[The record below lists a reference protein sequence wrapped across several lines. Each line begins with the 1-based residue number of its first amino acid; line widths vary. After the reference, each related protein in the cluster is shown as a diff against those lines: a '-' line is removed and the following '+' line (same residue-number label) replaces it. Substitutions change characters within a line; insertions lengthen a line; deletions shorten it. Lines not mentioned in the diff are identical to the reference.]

1 MVPASLRTRSY
12 IQAAKD
18 QNREDVVE
26 LLNCVYEQ
34 IILLLRMDLPGGIQC
49 VDILTQVVGQADRER
64 VLMKA
69 LGEAE
74 RNRDEGTPLDG
85 SDAEAGRVAAAGESA
100 LDKLEV
106 PACKPS
112 EVFGACQ
119 EMLRQMET
127 QDAFDKLLYY
137 RVCCVREEVRDF
149 AERFEAGETSIA
161 RAYPHALPAREL
173 ALVKELLRVQGEQ
186 RMRALLSRA
195 IAEFDV
201 LQAEVDFGDVE
212 RGSASGLH
220 GQMDGT
226 NVIPHKLME
235 CLAALLHESEMEDND
250 RMSGRDLPPEEV
262 VKQMRLVREQAV
274 SVLRQLAQMDS
285 A

>member
-1 MVPASLRTRSY
+1 M
-12 IQAAKD
+12 
-18 QNREDVVE
+18 
-26 LLNCVYEQ
+26 YEQ

-250 RMSGRDLPPEEV
+250 RMRGRDLPPEEV